1 MLRKEEQEETK
12 MARYE
17 SQLDASTMGKLSGKA
32 SEVVDVAVFGAM
44 LLLSVLFVIMAG
56 YFVMAW
62 L

>member
-1 MLRKEEQEETK
+1 

-17 SQLDASTMGKLSGKA
+17 SQLDAPTVGKLSGKA
-32 SEVVDVAVFGAM
+32 SEVIDVAVFGAM